1 MNKSII
7 NYLKN
12 KNDNY
17 LTKLEKILND
27 IRFLNEINSEIWD
40 SKIKY
45 RSSWYKNLTELQPN
59 YLTRGKWVDFIFSL
73 YFSLSKKIIGHVP
86 FLFFLLILTI

>member
-73 YFSLSKKIIGHVP
+73 YFSLIGHVP
-86 FLFFLLILTI
+86 FFLYFFYFTI